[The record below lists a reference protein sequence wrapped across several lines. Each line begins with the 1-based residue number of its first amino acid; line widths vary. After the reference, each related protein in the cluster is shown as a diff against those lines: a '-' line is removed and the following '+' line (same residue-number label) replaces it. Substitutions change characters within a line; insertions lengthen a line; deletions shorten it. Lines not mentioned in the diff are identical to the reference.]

1 MVGDRTAAASE
12 PDVKIGSTFAGRYRI
27 LGPLGEGGRKRTYL
41 AEDTT
46 LGRKVALAL
55 VKQTSE
61 SAPSRTMQEWQALAQ
76 TGDNDNIVTLY
87 DRGTFE
93 GTDYMIFVY
102 LAGGT
107 LREQLRKRDKKDTPF
122 SADEIM
128 RLGRQLARA
137 LSHVHKNGLIHRDV
151 APTNVWLDERGEA
164 RLGDFDSAVGR
175 DTVQDCDPRPV
186 TTEGYAAPEQIAGGQ
201 ADERS
206 DLYSL
211 GAVLYE
217 AATFQRPPG
226 TGAGETAKSFAAL
239 RPDLPRK
246 LGTVIRRLLEASPED
261 RPASAEEVVDALKP
275 ARNPL
280 DSDEAWISTLPF
292 PLASI
297 LWLYLAEPEPGA
309 KVEFLL
315 KFFEGLAQFAA
326 TVQLSACKSDAAFFE
341 NNRAAWFKANS
352 EEHSSLD
359 LRLATFGTWIELS
372 KRLAITGR
380 QMLADHG
387 EEADRYLRLFSSSDA
402 ELVEALTSTELN
414 RILMHACRR
423 RNQWSGHGGVAGP
436 RQHSERLLELEKL
449 LAQARSLFTWSFV
462 TWTMLKPR
470 AMTLSRGVFN
480 LTTIDLTGTNAA
492 FRKKQIKL
500 SHPLDDDS
508 LYLLNDASSQALALE
523 PLIRIIPDQN
533 TGEDACYFYSR
544 LEGDRVRWVSYHY
557 RGEPELL
564 LPDPDVAK
572 CLASL
577 MPDLRGK
584 PTA

>member
-1 MVGDRTAAASE
+1 MVGLPVVGVASE
-12 PDVKIGSTFAGRYRI
+12 PGVKIGATFAGRYRI
-27 LGPLGEGGRKRTYL
+27 LGPLGEGNRKRTYL

-55 VKQTSE
+55 VKQTAE
-61 SAPSRTMQEWQALAQ
+61 CGPSPTLQEWQALAQ
-76 TGDNDNIVTLY
+76 TGNNDNIVTLH
-87 DRGTFE
+87 DRGTSD
-93 GTDYMIFVY
+93 GTDYMVFVY

-107 LREQLRKRDKKDTPF
+107 LREQLRKRAEKGTPF

-128 RLGRQLARA
+128 RLGRQVARA

-151 APTNVWLDERGEA
+151 APANIWLDERGEA
-164 RLGDFDSAVGR
+164 RLGDFDSAIGR
-175 DTVQDCDPRPV
+175 DTEQDCDARTV
-186 TTEGYAAPEQIAGGQ
+186 TTEGYAAPEQIAGGR

-206 DLYSL
+206 DLYAL

-217 AATFQRPPG
+217 VATFQRPPG
-226 TGAGETAKSFAAL
+226 TGATETAKSFAAL

-246 LGTVIRRLLEASPED
+246 LGTVIRRLLALPPED
-261 RPASAEEVVDALKP
+261 RPTSAEEVADALKP

-309 KVEFLL
+309 KVDFLL

-326 TVQLSACKSDAAFFE
+326 TVQLSAYKSDHAFF
-341 NNRAAWFKANS
+341 NKKIADWFRADPDGHA
-352 EEHSSLD
+352 ELD
-359 LRLATFGTWIELS
+359 LRLATFGTWADLS

-380 QMLADHG
+380 HMLADHG
-387 EEADRYLRLFSSSDA
+387 EEAEHYLRLFSASDS
-402 ELVEALTSTELN
+402 ELVEALTSAELN
-414 RILMHACRR
+414 KILEHARSR

-449 LAQARSLFTWSFV
+449 LARTRGLFAWSFV
-462 TWTMLKPR
+462 TWTMLKPGS
-470 AMTLSRGVFN
+470 MILSHGVFN
-480 LTTIDLTGTNAA
+480 LTAIDLTGTNAA
-492 FRKKQIKL
+492 FRKKQVRL
-500 SHPLDDDS
+500 SHPVDDDS
-508 LYLLNDASSQALALE
+508 LYLLNDGSSQALALE
-523 PLIRIIPDQN
+523 PLIRIIPDHN

-564 LPDPDVAK
+564 LPDSDVVK
-572 CLASL
+572 FLSNLAS
-577 MPDLRGK
+577 
-584 PTA
+584 